1 MSDSNAILQAIQVL
15 KAQGVLPNLN
25 KAQNELLP
33 SLVSTPGNVDALNAL
48 ILNATALL
56 ALVGAAIG
64 NSTYYVG
71 DYAVANY
78 VV

>member
-1 MSDSNAILQAIQVL
+1 MHSGWVRYS
-15 KAQGVLPNLN
+15 LP
-25 KAQNELLP
+25 AEVAATR
-33 SLVSTPGNVDALNAL
+33 SLVSGEGSVEALTAL

>member
-1 MSDSNAILQAIQVL
+1 MTVTTNYLVTGNGITGSTANAVQA
-15 KAQGVLPNLN
+15 
-25 KAQNELLP
+25 
-33 SLVSTPGNVDALNAL
+33 LVSGEGSVEALTAL